1 MPVPED
7 AARPLSGAQ
16 EGIWFAQRLD
26 PANAAYNTGEYTEI
40 SGPVDTGLFETALR
54 RAIAEAETFG
64 LRFTETEDGPR
75 ALLARAGD
83 GGAGNNGDGCG
94 HDWPLHR
101 VDVSAEPDPRAA
113 AEAWMRAD
121 LATPVGLTEGPLFA
135 EVLFTVGPDRFLWYQ
150 RAHHILLDGYGYTLV
165 VRRVAEIYSALEA
178 GRDPGRGFPSLTRLL
193 DEETAYRDSERLAED
208 RAFWSARFADA
219 PEVVSLAEGTAP
231 PSATSLRRATTLSS
245 ADAER
250 LTAAA
255 ARLGAGRAELFLA
268 AAAAYVHR
276 VTGAEDIV
284 LGVPTMNRSGSAALR
299 TPGTVSN
306 VLPLRVTVRPGTS
319 LARLVGDVAA
329 ELRAVRAHQRY
340 RAEELRRDLDLLR
353 GYRRLHGPV
362 VNLVPFDNEPHFG
375 EHRSTFHH
383 LTGGPVEDLSVTLRP
398 GRGGSGLHI
407 AFAANP
413 ALYTEEGLA
422 GHQARFLS
430 LLRQFTDAAGT
441 AEEPGTAQAAG
452 TAPAP
457 DVAGLSLLLPGEDP
471 GYAAH
476 PEASPAPDATL
487 PARFEAQAA
496 RTPGATAVT
505 HEGTALTY
513 AELNARANR
522 VARLLVARGAGPGDV
537 VALALP
543 RSAELVTVLLA
554 VLKSGAAYLPLD
566 PGYPAE
572 RIRTVAE
579 DARPTLLVTDVG
591 TAPALPDTGAAAIV
605 LGDQDTERDLAGHS
619 PADLA
624 DGDLRAPLTPHD
636 AAYIIHTS
644 GSTGRPKGVVI
655 PHANVV
661 RLFETSAGLFSFG
674 PDDVWTLFHSYAFDF
689 SVWEIWGPLLHGGR
703 LVVVPQPVTRAP
715 DEFLELLRRERVTV
729 LSQTPSAFQQLI
741 QADREVPGEPLALR
755 YVVFGGEALKPAR
768 LRPWTERYGD
778 ETPALVNMYGITET
792 TVHVTFQRITLAL
805 VGEDRPRSVIGT
817 PLPDLRVYVL
827 DHCLRPVPPGWTG
840 EMYVSGPGLARGYLN
855 RPELTAE
862 RFVAD
867 PFGPA
872 GTRMYRTGDLARRLP
887 DGTLEYTGR
896 ADQQVKIR
904 GFRIEPGEIEAALA
918 AHEDVARAVVV
929 ARSAGDRDGA
939 ADGDRTLVAYAVPAP
954 GRAPDPSDLRA
965 YLAERLPAHMVPGA
979 CVLLADLPLTANGK
993 LDAEA
998 LPAPDFA
1005 AAADG
1010 HAPVTEA
1017 QALLCRLYEEV
1028 LRLPEGTVGAHD
1040 DFFALGG
1047 HSLLATR
1054 LVGRLRA
1061 ATGADV
1067 PMAAVFGTPTP
1078 AGIAELLPGRA
1089 AGTADR
1095 PALVAVPPERR
1106 PARIPLTPS
1115 QAGLWFLDRLE
1126 GPSPTYNIPLV
1137 MRFPG
1142 PVDAEALRAALA
1154 DVVARHEA
1162 LRTLFPHEDGEPR
1175 QEVLAADAP
1184 AARPVLHVAEA
1195 AEADLA
1201 RLRREAVRHAF
1212 DLVSELPLRAH
1223 LFHLTETETETE
1235 TDADT
1240 DADADADA
1248 DSGSVL
1254 VLVVH
1259 HIAADGWSLTPLGR
1273 DLAHA
1278 YTARTTNNTPN
1289 WTPLPVQYPD
1299 YTLWQHTLL
1308 GNENDPT
1315 STAAHQLH
1323 HWHTTLTDLP
1333 DQLPLPYD
1341 HPRPSQPG
1349 HAGDTVDFRVDA
1361 ALHRRLAELARQH
1374 RATPFMVLQAAWA
1387 ATLTRCGAGTDIP
1400 LGTPTAGREDEALT
1414 DLVGYFVNTLVLR
1427 TDTSGDPAFA
1437 ELLDRVRD
1445 TDLAAHAHSRLPFD
1459 RVVEHL
1465 NPPRAVGRHPLFQ
1478 VMLALQNAEDA
1489 HTEVEMA
1496 GTRVRL
1502 DPGGIGTARFDLMV
1516 SLTERWTADGSA
1528 DGLEG
1533 TVEYSTELF
1542 ERGTVERL
1550 VARLVRLLTGAV
1562 RAPGLPLS
1570 RLPLLD
1576 AAEEAEWEACAP
1588 AVERALLAADGVRD
1602 CVVRVRRSTAGAL
1615 EAVAHVVPGAAVDR
1629 GRLAAAARP
1638 ALPRAAGPLR
1648 VVLVAS
1654 LPRTSRGALDTGALD
1669 RLPVLDEG
1677 LAAAWERELAR
1688 APGTAAAAVVVRDA
1702 APPAVG
1708 HLHLGGLPGTGPA
1721 AGAPVP
1727 QEEPRDEGSRETVPD
1742 GAELPGAV
1750 PSVSEGPRLDPPP
1763 YARLGEALR
1772 AAARGDGEIV
1782 HIREDGSEHRQSYA
1796 ALAEEA
1802 SRVLG
1807 GLRARGVRPGEM
1819 VIFQFDGTE
1828 DFLTVLWGCV
1838 AGGVTVVPMSVP
1850 GSYREASPQL
1860 EKVANVWR
1868 ALGRPRIATGPRQ
1881 AAELRERAAHEGWSG
1896 LEVLSVDELRSAPAA
1911 TNWHRPDPGEAAL
1924 MMLTSGSTGLPK
1936 AVPVT
1941 HRMVL
1946 SRSAGTARHNGLTG
1960 QETSFNWMPL
1970 DHVGGVVM
1978 FHIRDVFLGCRQ
1990 IHALPSW
1997 VTEEP
2002 LRWLDVMD
2010 RHRVTVTWAPNF
2022 AYGLVNAR
2030 VAEEPGRSWD
2040 LSALKLAMN
2049 AGEAV
2054 VPRVARQWLAQ
2065 LQPFGVRPGALHPA
2079 WGMSETSSAVTD
2091 TAFAAA
2097 AGAEDGY
2104 VSCGKPYPGFA
2115 IRVVDDRDRVLPEG
2129 RVGHFQVR
2137 GPSVTP
2143 GYHNAPDKNAESFT
2157 EDGWFRTGDLAFLRD
2172 GELHLTG
2179 RAKDVIIV
2187 NGVNHPSHEI
2197 EAVVEETTG
2206 VLRSY
2211 TAALAVRASAAAGTD
2226 EVAVIFCPAPG
2237 ADERRLLTE
2246 IAGRVTRE
2254 FGAAP
2259 AFVVPVAPADIPK
2272 TEIGKVQ
2279 RTLLRQRLE
2288 EGHFNDIIRRTDLL
2302 LGGDRTIPD
2311 WFHRPVWRREDAV
2324 HATATAGG
2332 HTVVLPD
2339 ADGTVAKVLEALLV
2353 ADGCRVTVAAWPE
2366 DLGAGQPDRVVDR
2379 VVDLSLLDVPADG
2392 GDLPRPG
2399 DTTAAVSRLSG
2410 ILAALAPRADEER
2423 RVSVEV
2429 VARHSAAVHDG
2440 EPVRPER
2447 GAALAVLKSAVQELP
2462 WLDGRW
2468 TDLGPGEDAADG
2480 PEDAARTARSVYA
2493 EIARPAADPEVAL
2506 RDGARWIHRLAPL
2519 PAPEAGDGWDAPV
2532 FTPGGHYLLTGGL
2545 GGIGTELARHLLGEC
2560 GARLTL
2566 LGRTPVADDPARA
2579 AVLRELGALGD
2590 VRYAVADVTDPEAVR
2605 HALVEARQAYGELAG
2620 VLHLAGH
2627 FVECPVTGTTER
2639 QWADVLSPKT
2649 TGATVLTEALRDR
2662 PGTLFITF
2670 SSVNGHFGGA
2680 MAAAYSAANAYLDT
2694 LTTHQ
2699 RHLGLD
2705 AHTIAWSMWDD
2716 TGISH
2721 HYPHKALTRARGF
2734 RILGRRHG
2742 VRSLAVALRHGLP
2755 HVLVGLDPTAPW
2767 VRSHL
2772 ASPAEPLQQ
2781 LTGYRVADGTPDSP
2795 GTPDPALPD
2804 ALPDPFGTPVP
2815 CVVETLDALPL
2826 TPDGRPDRERLAGR
2840 SGAGADVG
2848 ERPAPGTEQ
2857 AIADV
2862 WCEVLGVDG
2871 VGRDDD
2877 FFALGGHSLLATRL
2891 VGRLRSVLGLEL
2903 AVSDLFTAPTVA
2915 GLAALAERRAAPAE
2929 DAAPSRP
2936 PLVPVERPEPVP
2948 LSLAQSR
2955 LWFLNRMEGPG
2966 PTYNIPLVLRFEG
2979 RLDAEVLRAALADV
2993 VTRHEALRTLFPDD
3007 DGRPRQEVVEAG
3019 QARPDLLVSEIPA
3032 RWLAEQ
3038 IRSASRIGFDLGAE
3052 LPLRAHLFHLT
3063 DAGSVLVLV
3072 VHHIA
3077 ADGWSLTPLGRD
3089 LAHAYTARTTNN
3101 TPNWTPL
3108 PVQYPDYTLWQ
3119 HTLLGNENDPTSTAA
3134 HQLHHWHTTLTD
3146 LPDQL
3151 PLPYDHPRPSQ
3162 PSGEGR
3168 LVHRRLGAGTHRTLA
3183 DLARRRGATLFMAL
3197 QAAWAAALT
3206 RAGAGTDIPLG
3217 TPWAGRDD
3225 EALADLVGFF
3235 VNTLVLRTD
3244 TSGDPAF
3251 TELLDRVR
3259 ETDIAAQAH
3268 QDVPFDRVV
3277 EHLNPP
3283 RAAGRHPLFQVAMAL
3298 QGAAGATVRMAGE
3311 EVLPERPHAGAAKF
3325 DLLLNVSERQ
3335 DPDGAPGGLDVALE
3349 YSTDLFEAG
3358 TAEDLADLLCRI
3370 AESAAD
3376 SPDLRLSAL
3385 GGGAARAGQ
3394 AAARAEAAVRALGS
3408 VHDCAVLVRD
3418 TGLVVCAVPEAP
3430 LTGRQVTDAARRAV
3444 PAALPVH
3451 TVLVSALP
3459 RTADGAVDTAALES
3473 LPVLDEEAAA
3483 AWQARLAADP
3493 RVGEAAVRIEDAPAP
3508 APRRIH
3514 LGDIPGGLAAGSVPA
3529 GSSGT
3534 DTAADTGRPTAD
3546 TPSVVHGPELI
3557 PLDLTDLV
3565 TALRRAAAGPGDLV
3579 HLRAD
3584 GSEDRQTYAELAR
3597 EASRGLRGLRALGLG
3612 PGDQVVLQLAST
3624 RDFVTGFWACALG
3637 GMVAVPLAVPPGGH
3651 APGTAQATRLTGA
3664 WEALGRPLVLGST
3677 GSGEGIAELLGTDRV
3692 AELGTLLDGAA
3703 DEDWHTAA
3711 PDELVLLMLTSG
3723 STGRPKAVELRHR
3736 NILART
3742 AGVIRLNGLTAE
3754 DPSFNWMPLDHVG
3767 GVVHVHIRDLVLG
3780 ARQVHAPT
3788 SWVLED
3794 PLRWLDALSR
3804 YRAASTWAPNFAYG
3818 LVVDH
3823 LATAPPDRAWDLA
3836 RLRMCL
3842 NAGEAVVPRT
3852 VRRFL
3857 TALAPHGLPGD
3868 AVQPVWGA
3876 AETCSGQTHA
3886 VLTRES
3892 TTDDDTVVNLGRP
3905 YPGCSIRITG
3915 EDGRVVPEGTVGR
3928 FQLRGPA
3935 VTDGYHRAPE
3945 HNAEA
3950 FTEDGWYDT
3959 GDLGFLRGGELT
3971 LTGRAKDTI
3980 IVNGHNLHPHDIEA
3994 VVEEHPAVERSFSA
4008 AVAVRTPADTTDR
4021 LAVFLSL
4028 RSGTDRAG
4036 ALAEIAGKVTAQ
4048 TGVRPGY
4055 LVPVATGDIPKTEI
4069 GKIQR
4074 SALRSRFAAGAYAD
4088 VIRETDLLLGNE
4100 RTVPHWFHRPVWQRA
4115 DGPAGDPHRFTEGH
4129 TLVLADPGRS
4139 VAGRLAALITGAG
4152 GRCTVLE
4159 DPAPFAAA
4167 VGAVRRV
4174 VDLTRVGAAPADPL
4188 DSGAA
4193 LRQVRAVGD
4202 LVTALAARHGA
4213 DSPVD
4218 LEIAATGS
4226 AALPGEEPASP
4237 DRSAAAAVVRSAAQE
4252 LPWLTARWTDV
4263 AAGDGAAETLF
4274 RELATVPAET
4284 DVVLR
4289 GGERHVRRLAEAK
4302 PPAPGGEAVEPPLRE
4317 GGHHLVTGGLGGVGA
4332 ELARHLITR
4341 HRARLTLF
4349 GRTPVAD
4356 DADRAAVLRELRAL
4370 GEVRYAVVDV
4380 TDPEAVR
4387 RALDE
4392 AGPVDGV
4399 WHLAGRTADRPVAR
4413 TTERQWA
4420 DVLSP
4425 KTTGAT
4431 VLTEALRD
4439 RPGTLFITFSSVNG
4453 HFGGAM
4459 AAAYS
4464 AANAYL
4470 DTLTTHQR
4478 HLGLDAHTIA
4488 WSMWDDTGISHHYPL
4503 KSLTAAKGYRSLMPR
4518 EALGSLPV
4526 ALGLGG
4532 PYTLVGLDPA
4542 APFVRARLAAPA
4554 RPLLRL
4560 TGRTTPCEDAAPHPA
4575 GTRPD
4580 TVPDRFG
4587 TPVPCTVVP
4596 VEALPGDG
4604 AVTAAGAAA
4613 AAPGGA
4619 DGARPGGAGAELVPG
4634 LVAVWGEVLETEGI
4648 GPHDDFFARGGHSI
4662 LLVTLRTLVESR
4674 LGHQLEIADL
4684 FTHPTPAALAAH
4696 LAGRERTGATSSE
4709 ADQRTRQRREHQARR
4724 RAASIRKDTP
4734 HHG

>member
-1 MPVPED
+1 MSVPED
-7 AARPLSGAQ
+7 AVRPLSGAQ

-26 PANAAYNTGEYTEI
+26 PANAAYNTGESTEI
-40 SGPVDTGLFETALR
+40 HGPVDTGLFETALR

-75 ALLARAGD
+75 ALLPPAGD
-83 GGAGNNGDGCG
+83 GGAGGDG

-113 AEAWMRAD
+113 ADAWMRAD
-121 LATPVGLTEGPLFA
+121 LATPVDLTEGPLFTEA
-135 EVLFTVGPDRFLWYQ
+135 LFTLAPDRFLWYQ

-165 VRRVAEIYSALEA
+165 ARRVAEIYSALEA

-193 DEETAYRDSERLAED
+193 SEETAYRASERFAAD
-208 RAFWSARFADA
+208 RAFWTERFADA
-219 PEVVSLAEGTAP
+219 PGAVSLAEGTAP
-231 PSATSLRRATTLSS
+231 PSPASLRRATILG
-245 ADAER
+245 AAEAER
-250 LTAAA
+250 LSAAA
-255 ARLGAGRAELFLA
+255 ARLGAGRAELFVA

-276 VTGAEDIV
+276 VTGAPDVV
-284 LGVPTMNRSGSAALR
+284 LGLPTMNRFGSAALR
-299 TPGTVSN
+299 TPGVVSN

-340 RAEELRRDLDLLR
+340 RAEDLRHDLKLL
-353 GYRRLHGPV
+353 GGDRRLHGPV
-362 VNLVPFDNEPHFG
+362 VNLVPFDNEPPFG
-375 EHRSTFHH
+375 AHRSTFRH
-383 LTGGPVEDLSVTLRP
+383 LSGGPVEDLSVTLRP
-398 GRGGSGLHI
+398 GPGGSGLHI

-413 ALYTEEGLA
+413 ALYTEDGLA
-422 GHQARFLS
+422 GHQDRFLS
-430 LLRQFTDAAGT
+430 LLRQFADAAD
-441 AEEPGTAQAAG
+441 A
-452 TAPAP
+452 APAV
-457 DVAGLSLLLPGEDP
+457 DVAGLSLLGPGEDP
-471 GYAAH
+471 EYTAG
-476 PEASPAPDATL
+476 PVTSPAPGATL

-505 HEGTALTY
+505 YQDTALTY

-522 VARLLVARGAGPGDV
+522 LARLLVARGAGPGDV

-543 RSAELVTVLLA
+543 RSAELVTALLA

-572 RIRTVAE
+572 RIRTVAA
-579 DARPTLLVTDVG
+579 DARPALLVTDAG
-591 TAPALPDTGAAAIV
+591 TAPGLPDTGATALV
-605 LGDQDTERDLAGHS
+605 LGDPETERDLAGRS

-624 DGDLRAPLTPHD
+624 DGDRRAPLTPHHT
-636 AAYIIHTS
+636 AYLIHTS
-644 GSTGRPKGVVI
+644 GSTGRPKGVVV
-655 PHANVV
+655 PHSGVV

-715 DEFLELLRRERVTV
+715 GEFRELLRRERVTV
-729 LSQTPSAFQQLI
+729 LNQTPSAFQQLV
-741 QADREVPGEPLALR
+741 QADREAHGEPLALR
-755 YVVFGGEALKPAR
+755 YVVFGGEALEPAQ
-768 LRPWTERYGD
+768 LRPWVERYGD
-778 ETPALVNMYGITET
+778 QAPVLVNMYGITET
-792 TVHVTFQRITLAL
+792 TVHVTFARVTRAL
-805 VGEDRPRSVIGT
+805 VGEDRPRSLIGT
-817 PLPDLRVYVL
+817 PLPDLRGYVL

-840 EMYVSGPGLARGYLN
+840 ELYVSGPGLAHGYLN
-855 RPELTAE
+855 RPALTAE

-867 PFGPA
+867 PFGPH
-872 GTRMYRTGDLARRLP
+872 GTRMYRTGDLVRRLP
-887 DGTLEYTGR
+887 DGTLEYAGR

-904 GFRIEPGEIEAALA
+904 GFRIEPGEIEAELA
-918 AHEDVARAVVV
+918 GHRDVARAAVV
-929 ARSAGDRDGA
+929 ARPAG
-939 ADGDRTLVAYAVPAP
+939 DGDRRLVAYAVPEP
-954 GRAPDPSDLRA
+954 GRAPDPADLRA
-965 YLAERLPAHMVPGA
+965 YLAGRLPAHLVPDA
-979 CVLLADLPLTANGK
+979 CVVLDALPLTANGK
-993 LDAEA
+993 LDVKA

-1005 AAADG
+1005 AAAG
-1010 HAPVTEA
+1010 GRSPVTEA
-1017 QALLCRLYEEV
+1017 QALVCRLYEEV
-1028 LRLPEGTVGAHD
+1028 LRLPRGTVGADD

-1054 LVGRLRA
+1054 LLTRLRA

-1067 PMAAVFGTPTP
+1067 PMAAVFATPTP
-1078 AGIAELLPGRA
+1078 AGIAVLLPESA
-1089 AGTADR
+1089 AGAAAR
-1095 PALVAVPPERR
+1095 PALTPVEPERR
-1106 PARIPLTPS
+1106 PARIPLAPS
-1115 QAGLWFLDRLE
+1115 QAGLWFLGRLE
-1126 GPSPTYNIPLV
+1126 GPSPTYNIPLA
-1137 MRFPG
+1137 MRFAG
-1142 PVDAEALRAALA
+1142 PVDADALRAALA

-1162 LRTLFPHEDGEPR
+1162 LRTVFPHEDGEPR

-1184 AARPVLHVAEA
+1184 AARPVLHVTEA
-1195 AEADLA
+1195 TEADLP
-1201 RLRREAVRHAF
+1201 RLRQEAVRYAF
-1212 DLVSELPLRAH
+1212 DLGAELPLRAH
-1223 LFHLTETETETE
+1223 LFHL
-1235 TDADT
+1235 ADG
-1240 DADADADA
+1240 
-1248 DSGSVL
+1248 GSVL

-1278 YTARTTNNTPN
+1278 YTARTTGHTPH
-1289 WTPLPVQYPD
+1289 WHPLPVQYPD

-1308 GNENDPT
+1308 GDENDPT
-1315 STAAHQLH
+1315 STADRQLH
-1323 HWHTTLTDLP
+1323 YWHTTLTGLP
-1333 DQLPLPYD
+1333 DELPLPYD
-1341 HPRPSQPG
+1341 HPRPTQPG
-1349 HAGDTVDFRVDA
+1349 HAGDTVDFRIDA
-1361 ALHRRLAELARQH
+1361 ALHRGLAELAQRH
-1374 RATPFMVLQAAWA
+1374 GATPFMVLQAAWA

-1427 TDTSGDPAFA
+1427 TDTSGDPAFT
-1437 ELLDRVRD
+1437 ELLDRVRA
-1445 TDLAAHAHSRLPFD
+1445 TDLAAHAHGGLPFD

-1465 NPPRAVGRHPLFQ
+1465 NPPRVMGRHPLFQ
-1478 VMLALQNAEDA
+1478 VMLALQNADDA
-1489 HTEVEMA
+1489 HAEVEMA

-1516 SLTERWTADGSA
+1516 SLAERWAADGTADGL
-1528 DGLEG
+1528 DG
-1533 TVEYSTELF
+1533 TVEFSTELF

-1562 RAPGLPLS
+1562 AEPGLPLS

-1576 AAEEAEWEACAP
+1576 TAEEAEWQACAP

-1615 EAVAHVVPGAAVDR
+1615 EAVAHVVPGSAVDR

-1638 ALPRAAGPLR
+1638 ALPRAAGPLH

-1654 LPRTSRGALDTGALD
+1654 LPRTPGGALDTGALD
-1669 RLPVLDEG
+1669 RLPVLDGG
-1677 LAAAWERELAR
+1677 LSAAWERALAQ

-1708 HLHLGGLPGTGPA
+1708 HLHLGGLPGSGPA
-1721 AGAPVP
+1721 AGVPVP
-1727 QEEPRDEGSRETVPD
+1727 REEPREEAAREEAPD
-1742 GAELPGAV
+1742 GAEPPGAV
-1750 PSVSEGPRLDPPP
+1750 PSVSEGPRLLPPP
-1763 YARLGEALR
+1763 YAHLGEALR
-1772 AAARGDGEIV
+1772 AAARGAGEIV
-1782 HIREDGSEHRQSYA
+1782 HIREDGSERRQSYA

-1807 GLRARGVRPGEM
+1807 ALRARGVRPGET

-1828 DFLTVLWGCV
+1828 DFLAVLWGCV
-1838 AGGVTVVPMSVP
+1838 AGGVTVVPLSAP
-1850 GSYREASPQL
+1850 ASYREASPQL
-1860 EKVANVWR
+1860 EKVEKIWR
-1868 ALGRPRIATGPRQ
+1868 ALGSPRIAAGPRP
-1881 AAELRERAAHEGWSG
+1881 AAGLRERAGEGWSG
-1896 LEVLSVDELRSAPAA
+1896 LEVLSAEELRTGPAA
-1911 TNWHRPDPGEAAL
+1911 TDWYEPDPGEAVL

-1946 SRSAGTARHNGLTG
+1946 SRSAGTAQHNGLTER
-1960 QETSFNWMPL
+1960 ETSFNWMPL

-1978 FHIRDVFLGCRQ
+1978 FHIRDVLLGCRQ
-1990 IHALPSW
+1990 VHARPSW

-2022 AYGLVNAR
+2022 AYGLVTAR
-2030 VAEEPGRSWD
+2030 VAAEPGRSWD
-2040 LSALKLAMN
+2040 LSALRLAMN

-2054 VPRVARQWLAQ
+2054 VPRVVRQWLAR
-2065 LQPFGVRPGALHPA
+2065 LAPFGVRPDVVHPA

-2091 TAFAAA
+2091 TAFRASADT
-2097 AGAEDGY
+2097 GDGY
-2104 VSCGKPYPGFA
+2104 VSCGRPYPGLA
-2115 IRVVDDRDRVLPEG
+2115 MRVVDDRDRVVPEG

-2137 GPSVTP
+2137 GPSVTA
-2143 GYHNAPDKNAESFT
+2143 GYHNAPEKNAESFT

-2172 GELHLTG
+2172 GELYLTG

-2197 EAVVEETTG
+2197 EAVVEETPG

-2211 TAALAVRASAAAGTD
+2211 TAAIAVRSSAAAGTD
-2226 EVAVIFCPAPG
+2226 EVAVVFCPEPG

-2259 AFVVPVAPADIPK
+2259 AFVLPVTPADIPK

-2279 RTLLRQRLE
+2279 RSLLRQRLE
-2288 EGHFNDIIRRTDLL
+2288 EGLFNDVIRRTDLL
-2302 LGGDRTIPD
+2302 LGGERTIPD

-2324 HATATAGG
+2324 HAAAPAGG
-2332 HTVVLPD
+2332 HTVLLTD
-2339 ADGTVAKVLEALLV
+2339 ADGAVAKGLEALLV
-2353 ADGCRVTVAAWPE
+2353 ADGCRVTVAAGPE
-2366 DLGAGQPDRVVDR
+2366 DLGPGRPDPWVDR

-2392 GDLPRPG
+2392 GEPPG
-2399 DTTAAVSRLSG
+2399 PAGPTAAVSRLAG
-2410 ILAALAPRADEER
+2410 IVAALAPGDDAER

-2447 GAALAVLKSAVQELP
+2447 AAALAVLKSAVQELP

-2468 TDLGPGEDAADG
+2468 TDLGPLADAAADG
-2480 PEDAARTARSVYA
+2480 PGDGPGDATRTARGVYA
-2493 EIARPAADPEVAL
+2493 EISRPAADPEVAV
-2506 RDGARWIHRLAPL
+2506 RDGARWVRRLVPL
-2519 PAPEAGDGWDAPV
+2519 PPPGAGDGPDAPV

-2545 GGIGTELARHLLGEC
+2545 GGIGTELARHLLGEY

-2566 LGRTPVADDPARA
+2566 LGRTPVAGDPARA
-2579 AVLRELGALGD
+2579 ATLRELGALGE
-2590 VRYAVADVTDPEAVR
+2590 VRYAAADITDPAAVR
-2605 HALVEARQAYGELAG
+2605 RALDAAREAYGELAG

-2627 FVECPVTGTTER
+2627 FVECPLTGTTER
-2639 QWADVLSPKT
+2639 QWAEVLAAKT
-2649 TGATVLTEALRDR
+2649 TGATVLTDALRDR
-2662 PGTLFITF
+2662 PGTLFVNF

-2699 RHLGLD
+2699 RHLGLH

-2721 HYPHKALTRARGF
+2721 GYPHQALTRARGF
-2734 RILGRRHG
+2734 RILGRRQA

-2772 ASPAEPLQQ
+2772 AAPADPLQR
-2781 LTGYRVADGTPDSP
+2781 LAGFRVTAGA
-2795 GTPDPALPD
+2795 PDPAGPPEPSVPD
-2804 ALPDPFGTPVP
+2804 ALPDRFGTPVP
-2815 CVVETLDALPL
+2815 CAVERLDALPL
-2826 TPDGRPDRERLAGR
+2826 TPDGRPDRDRLAGR
-2840 SGAGADVG
+2840 SGAGADG
-2848 ERPAPGTEQ
+2848 GDRPAPGTEQ
-2857 AIADV
+2857 EIAGI

-2891 VGRLRSVLGLEL
+2891 VGRLRSALGLEL
-2903 AVSDLFTAPTVA
+2903 DVSDLFTAPTVA
-2915 GLAALAERRAAPAE
+2915 GLAALAERRPAHAG
-2929 DAAPSRP
+2929 DAAPPRP
-2936 PLVPVERPEPVP
+2936 PLVPVERPPAVP
-2948 LSLAQSR
+2948 LSLGQSR

-2966 PTYNIPLVLRFEG
+2966 PTYNIPLVLRLRG
-2979 RLDAEVLRAALADV
+2979 RLDAEALRAALTDV
-2993 VTRHEALRTLFPDD
+2993 VGRHEALRTLFPDD
-3007 DGRPRQEVVEAG
+3007 GGRPRQEVVDAG
-3019 QARPDLLVSEIPA
+3019 RARPDLLVSEIPA
-3032 RWLAEQ
+3032 RWLEEQ

-3052 LPLRAHLFHLT
+3052 LPLRAHLFHL
-3063 DAGSVLVLV
+3063 AGGGSVLVLV

-3089 LAHAYTARTTNN
+3089 LAHAYTARTTGH
-3101 TPNWTPL
+3101 TPHWHPL

-3119 HTLLGNENDPTSTAA
+3119 HTLLGDENDPTSTAA
-3134 HQLHHWHTTLTD
+3134 RQLHYWHTTLTG
-3146 LPDQL
+3146 LPDEL
-3151 PLPYDHPRPSQ
+3151 PLPYDHPRPTQ

-3168 LVHRRLGAGTHRTLA
+3168 LVRRRLGAATHRALA
-3183 DLARRRGATLFMAL
+3183 ELARQRGATLFMAL
-3197 QAAWAAALT
+3197 QAAWATALT

-3217 TPWAGRDD
+3217 TPWAGRDE

-3259 ETDIAAQAH
+3259 DADVAAQAH

-3283 RAAGRHPLFQVAMAL
+3283 RAAGRHPLFQVAMTL
-3298 QGAAGATVRMAGE
+3298 QGAAGGPVRMGGE
-3311 EVLPERPHAGAAKF
+3311 EVVPERPHAGAAKF
-3325 DLLLNVSERQ
+3325 DLILGVSERQ
-3335 DPDGAPGGLDVALE
+3335 EPDGAPGGLDVALE
-3349 YSTDLFEAG
+3349 YSTDLFDAG
-3358 TAEDLADLLCRI
+3358 TAEGLADLVCRI

-3376 SPDLRLSAL
+3376 GPGRRLSAL
-3385 GGGAARAGQ
+3385 GGGAAGSGQ
-3394 AAARAEAAVRALGS
+3394 AAARAGTAVRALAA

-3418 TGLVVCAVPEAP
+3418 TGLVVCAVPEGP
-3430 LTGRQVTDAARRAV
+3430 LTARQVTDAARRAV

-3451 TVLVSALP
+3451 AVLVSALP
-3459 RTADGAVDTAALES
+3459 RTAGGAVDTAALES
-3473 LPVLDEEAAA
+3473 LPVLDEEAVA
-3483 AWQARLAADP
+3483 AWRARLAADP
-3493 RVGEAAVRIEDAPAP
+3493 RVGEAAVRVEDAPAP
-3508 APRRIH
+3508 AARRVH
-3514 LGDIPGGLAAGSVPA
+3514 LGDVPGGLATGSPPA
-3529 GSSGT
+3529 GAAGT
-3534 DTAADTGRPTAD
+3534 ESPAGPDRPAAG
-3546 TPSVVHGPELI
+3546 TPSVAHGPELV
-3557 PLDLTDLV
+3557 PLDVTDLV
-3565 TALRRAAAGPGDLV
+3565 TAMRRAAAGPGDLL

-3597 EASRGLRGLRALGLG
+3597 DASRGLRGLRALGLG
-3612 PGDQVVLQLAST
+3612 PGDKVVLQLAAT
-3624 RDFVTGFWACALG
+3624 RDFLTGFWACALG

-3651 APGTAQATRLTGA
+3651 APGTAQATRLAGA
-3664 WEALGRPLVLGST
+3664 WEALGRPLVLGSA
-3677 GSGEGIAELLGTDRV
+3677 GSGEGIAGLLGTDRV
-3692 AELGTLLDGAA
+3692 AELDGLLDGPA
-3703 DEDWHTAA
+3703 DEDWHVAG

-3723 STGRPKAVELRHR
+3723 STGQPKAVELRHR

-3742 AGVIRLNGLTAE
+3742 AGVIHLNRLTAQ

-3818 LVVDH
+3818 LVVDQ
-3823 LATAPPDRAWDLA
+3823 LATAAPDRAWALS

-3842 NAGEAVVPRT
+3842 NAGEAVVPRV

-3886 VLTRES
+3886 VLTLEN
-3892 TTDDDTVVNLGRP
+3892 TTDDDTLVNLGGP

-3994 VVEEHPAVERSFSA
+3994 VVEEHPAVERSFTA

-4028 RSGTDRAG
+4028 RPGSDRAG
-4036 ALAEIAGKVTAQ
+4036 ALAEITGKVTAQ

-4055 LVPVATGDIPKTEI
+4055 LVPVAAGDIPKTEI

-4074 SALRSRFAAGAYAD
+4074 AALRARFAAGAYAD
-4088 VIRETDLLLGNE
+4088 PIRETDLLLGNE
-4100 RTVPHWFHRPVWQRA
+4100 RTVPHWFHRPVWRRA
-4115 DGPAGDPHRFTEGH
+4115 GAPAGDPGRFAEGH
-4129 TLVLADPGRS
+4129 TLLLADPGRR
-4139 VAGRLAALITGAG
+4139 VADRLAALITGAG
-4152 GRCTVLE
+4152 GRCTVLA
-4159 DPAPFAAA
+4159 DPALLAAA
-4167 VGAVRRV
+4167 AGTVRRV

-4188 DSGAA
+4188 DAGAA
-4193 LRQVRAVGD
+4193 LGQVRAVGG

-4213 DSPVD
+4213 DSPVE

-4226 AALPGEEPASP
+4226 AALPGEEPAAP
-4237 DRSAAAAVVRSAAQE
+4237 ACAAAAAVLRSAAQE
-4252 LPWLTARWTDV
+4252 LPWLTVRWTDV
-4263 AAGDGAAETLF
+4263 GAAAGDGTAGTLF
-4274 RELATVPAET
+4274 RELATAPAET
-4284 DVVLR
+4284 DVALR
-4289 GGERHVRRLAEAK
+4289 GEERHVRRLAEVE
-4302 PPAPGGEAVEPPLRE
+4302 PPAPGGAAAGPAVRD

-4332 ELARHLITR
+4332 ELARHLLTR
-4341 HRARLTLF
+4341 HRARLTLL
-4349 GRTPVAD
+4349 GRTPVAGD
-4356 DADRAAVLRELRAL
+4356 PARAGTLRELGAL
-4370 GEVRYAVVDV
+4370 GEVRYAAADV
-4380 TDPEAVR
+4380 TDPAAVR
-4387 RALDE
+4387 RALAE

-4399 WHLAGRTADRPVAR
+4399 WHLAGCTADVPVAG

-4420 DVLSP
+4420 EVLAA

-4431 VLTEALRD
+4431 VLTDALRD
-4439 RPGTLFITFSSVNG
+4439 RPGTLFVNFSSVNG

-4478 HLGLDAHTIA
+4478 HLGLHAHTIA
-4488 WSMWDDTGISHHYPL
+4488 WSMWDDTGISHGYPL
-4503 KSLTAAKGYRSLMPR
+4503 KALTTAKGYHALAPR
-4518 EALGSLPV
+4518 EALGSLSV
-4526 ALGLGG
+4526 ALAAGG
-4532 PYTLVGLDPA
+4532 PHTLVGLDPA

-4560 TGRTTPCEDAAPHPA
+4560 TGYTTPGQDGAPHPA

-4604 AVTAAGAAA
+4604 AGTAAGGAAA
-4613 AAPGGA
+4613 TGDA
-4619 DGARPGGAGAELVPG
+4619 DGVRPGGAGAELVPA
-4634 LVAVWGEVLETEGI
+4634 LVALWGEVLEADGI

-4662 LLVTLRTLVESR
+4662 LLVTLRTLVEHR
-4674 LGHQLEIADL
+4674 LGHQLEITDV
-4684 FTHPTPAALAAH
+4684 FTHPTPAALAAR
-4696 LAGRERTGATSSE
+4696 LAGRERAGGISSE
-4709 ADQRTRQRREHQARR
+4709 ADHRARQRREHQARR

>member
-1 MPVPED
+1 MSVPED
-7 AARPLSGAQ
+7 SVRPLSGAQ

-40 SGPVDTGLFETALR
+40 HGPVDTALFETALR

-75 ALLARAGD
+75 AHLAPASDRGTGAD
-83 GGAGNNGDGCG
+83 G
-94 HDWPLHR
+94 HTWPLHR

-121 LATPVGLTEGPLFA
+121 LTTPIGLTEEPLFTEA
-135 EVLFTVGPDRFLWYQ
+135 LFTVAPDRFLWYQ
-150 RAHHILLDGYGYTLV
+150 RAHHILLDGYGYTLIA
-165 VRRVAEIYSALEA
+165 RRVAEIYSALEA
-178 GRDPGRGFPSLTRLL
+178 GQDPGRGFPSLTRLL
-193 DEETAYRDSERLAED
+193 DEETAYRDSGRLAED
-208 RAFWSARFADA
+208 RAFWTARFADA
-219 PEVVSLAEGTAP
+219 PRPVSLAEGTAP
-231 PSATSLRRATTLSS
+231 PSAAALRGATTLSA

-250 LTAAA
+250 LTATAA
-255 ARLGAGRAELFLA
+255 QLGAGRAELFLA

-284 LGVPTMNRSGSAALR
+284 LGVPCMNRSGSAALR
-299 TPGTVSN
+299 TPGVVSN

-319 LARLVGDVAA
+319 PARLIGEVAA

-340 RAEELRRDLDLLR
+340 RAEELRRDLNLLR
-353 GYRRLHGPV
+353 GDRRLYGPV

-375 EHRSTFHH
+375 AYRSTFHH
-383 LTGGPVEDLSVTLRP
+383 LSGGPVEDLTVTLRP
-398 GRGGSGLHI
+398 GSGGSGLHI

-413 ALYTEEGLA
+413 RLYTEEELA
-422 GHQARFLS
+422 GHQDRFLS
-430 LLRQFTDAAGT
+430 LLGQFTEAAS
-441 AEEPGTAQAAG
+441 TAQDAEHTG
-452 TAPAP
+452 LEP

-471 GYAAH
+471 GYAAA
-476 PEASPAPDATL
+476 PDPSPARDATL

-505 HEGTALTY
+505 YEGTALTY

-522 VARLLVARGAGPGDV
+522 IARLLVARGAGPGGV

-543 RSAELVTVLLA
+543 RSAELVTALLA

-572 RIRTVAE
+572 RIRTVTE
-579 DARPTLLVTDVG
+579 DARPTLLVTDAG
-591 TAPALPDTGAAAIV
+591 TASALPDTGADTIV
-605 LGDQDTERDLAGHS
+605 LGDPDAERDLAGHS

-624 DGDLRAPLTPHD
+624 DGDLRAPLTPHNT
-636 AAYIIHTS
+636 AYIIHTS

-715 DEFLELLRRERVTV
+715 DEFRSLLRRERVTV
-729 LSQTPSAFQQLI
+729 LNQTPSAFQQLI
-741 QADREVPGEPLALR
+741 QADREAPGEPLALR
-755 YVVFGGEALKPAR
+755 YVVFGGEALEPAQ
-768 LRPWTERYGD
+768 LRPWAERYGD
-778 ETPALVNMYGITET
+778 EAPVLVNMYGITET
-792 TVHVTFQRITLAL
+792 TVHVTFQRVTLAL
-805 VGEDRPRSVIGT
+805 IGEDRPRSIIGT
-817 PLPDLRVYVL
+817 PLPDLRVYLL
-827 DHCLRPVPPGWTG
+827 DHSLRPVPPGWTG
-840 EMYVSGPGLARGYLN
+840 EMYVSGPGLADGYLG
-855 RPELTAE
+855 RPDLTDE
-862 RFVAD
+862 RFVTD
-867 PFGPA
+867 PFGPD
-872 GTRMYRTGDLARRLP
+872 GIRMYRTGDLARRLP
-887 DGTLEYTGR
+887 DGTLEYAGR

-904 GFRIEPGEIEAALA
+904 GFRIEPGEIEAALTG
-918 AHEDVARAVVV
+918 HGDVARAAVV
-929 ARSAGDRDGA
+929 ARPAGDGDGE
-939 ADGDRTLVAYAVPAP
+939 RMLVAYAVAAP
-954 GRAPDPSDLRA
+954 GSAPDPSDLRG

-979 CVLLADLPLTANGK
+979 CVLLDALPLTANGK

-1005 AAADG
+1005 AAAHG

-1054 LVGRLRA
+1054 LLTRLRA
-1061 ATGADV
+1061 ATGTDV
-1067 PMAAVFGTPTP
+1067 PMAAVFTTPTP
-1078 AGIAELLPGRA
+1078 AEIAALLPESA
-1089 AGTADR
+1089 PGTADR
-1095 PALVAVPPERR
+1095 PPLVPTVRPEHVPLSH
-1106 PARIPLTPS
+1106 A
-1115 QAGLWFLDRLE
+1115 QAGLWFLSRLE
-1126 GPSPTYNIPLV
+1126 GPSATYNVPLV
-1137 MRFPG
+1137 MRFDG
-1142 PVDAEALRAALA
+1142 PVDADALRAALA
-1154 DVVARHEA
+1154 DVTARHEA
-1162 LRTLFPHEDGEPR
+1162 LRTVFPDHDGSPY
-1175 QEVLAADAP
+1175 QWILPADHP
-1184 AARPVLHVAEA
+1184 AARPELRVHGPADEEQA
-1195 AEADLA
+1195 AAVRLA
-1201 RLRREAVRHAF
+1201 AVRHAF
-1212 DLVSELPLRAH
+1212 DLGAEPPLRAD
-1223 LFHLTETETETE
+1223 LLRTV
-1235 TDADT
+1235 D
-1240 DADADADA
+1240 
-1248 DSGSVL
+1248 GCVL

-1259 HIAADGWSLTPLGR
+1259 HIVADGWSLGPLAR
-1273 DLAHA
+1273 DLVAG
-1278 YTARTTNNTPN
+1278 YEARSAGRAPD
-1289 WTPLPVQYPD
+1289 WEPLPVQYAD
-1299 YTLWQHTLL
+1299 YALWQRALL
-1308 GNENDPT
+1308 GDEQDPA
-1315 STAAHQLH
+1315 SPAGHQLAF
-1323 HWHTTLTDLP
+1323 WRRTLAGLPEELDLP
-1333 DQLPLPYD
+1333 FDRA
-1341 HPRPSQPG
+1341 RPGQP
-1349 HAGDTVDFRVDA
+1349 ANSGDTVELRIDP
-1361 ALHRRLAELARQH
+1361 ALHRSVADLSRAH
-1374 RATPFMVLQAAWA
+1374 RCTPFMVFQAALA
-1387 ATLTRCGAGTDIP
+1387 AVLTRCGAGTDIP
-1400 LGTPTAGREDEALT
+1400 LGTPAAGRGDEALEH
-1414 DLVGYFVNTLVLR
+1414 LVGYFVNTLVLR
-1427 TDTSGDPAFA
+1427 TDTSGDPTFG
-1437 ELLDRVRD
+1437 ELLERVRAA
-1445 TDLAAHAHSRLPFD
+1445 DLAAHDHGDVPFE

-1465 NPPRAVGRHPLFQ
+1465 NPARAVGRHPLFQ

-1496 GTRVRL
+1496 GSRVRL
-1502 DPGGIGTARFDLMV
+1502 DPAGMGTARFDLMV
-1516 SLTERWTADGSA
+1516 SLSERWAPDGTADGV
-1528 DGLEG
+1528 EG
-1533 TVEYSTELF
+1533 TLEYSTELF
-1542 ERGTVERL
+1542 DRRTVERMA
-1550 VARLVRLLTGAV
+1550 ARLVRLLTGAV
-1562 RAPGLPLS
+1562 ADPRLPLS
-1570 RLPLLD
+1570 TLPLLD
-1576 AAEEAEWEACAP
+1576 AAEEAEWDGCAAAC
-1588 AVERALLAADGVRD
+1588 EQALLAADGVRE
-1602 CVVRVRRSTAGAL
+1602 CLVTVRHSTAGAL
-1615 EAVAHVVPGAAVDR
+1615 EAIAHVVPGAPVDR
-1629 GRLAAAARP
+1629 ARIAAAAWPTLP
-1638 ALPRAAGPLR
+1638 AGAGPLR
-1648 VVLVAS
+1648 VVLVSA
-1654 LPRTSRGALDTGALD
+1654 LPRTPDGALD
-1669 RLPVLDEG
+1669 RAALDALPVLDDA
-1677 LAAAWERELAR
+1677 LAATWQRVLAET
-1688 APGTAAAAVVVRDA
+1688 PGTRTAAVVVCDST
-1702 APPAVG
+1702 PEPAG
-1708 HLHLGGLPGTGPA
+1708 HLHLGGLPGA
-1721 AGAPVP
+1721 
-1727 QEEPRDEGSRETVPD
+1727 
-1742 GAELPGAV
+1742 PGAV
-1750 PSVSEGPRLDPPP
+1750 ADADETLAAQDTHDDAAVGDAVLSLSHGPQPEPSPH
-1763 YARLGEALR
+1763 AHLGQALR
-1772 AAARGDGEIV
+1772 AAARGGGEV
-1782 HIREDGSEHRQSYA
+1782 VYLRADGSEARQSYA
-1796 ALAEEA
+1796 ELMAEA
-1802 SRVLG
+1802 SRMLG
-1807 GLRARGVRPGEM
+1807 ALRARGVRPGET
-1819 VIFQFDGTE
+1819 VIFQFDDNE
-1828 DFLTVLWGCV
+1828 DFLPAFWACV
-1838 AGGVTVVPMSVP
+1838 AGGVTVLPMGVPE
-1850 GSYREASPQL
+1850 SYQAPSPQL
-1860 EKVANVWR
+1860 RKVEGIWQT
-1868 ALGRPRIATGPRQ
+1868 LGRPRFLAGTLP
-1881 AAELRERAAHEGWSG
+1881 AAGLRERAERQGWTD
-1896 LEVLSVDELRSAPAA
+1896 LEVLTADELRTGTSVGD
-1911 TNWHRPDPGEAAL
+1911 WHEARPEEAAL
-1924 MMLTSGSTGLPK
+1924 LLLTSGSTGLPK
-1936 AVPVT
+1936 AVTVT

-1946 SRSAGTARHNGLTG
+1946 SRTAATRQCNGLTER
-1960 QETSFNWMPL
+1960 ETTFNWIPM
-1970 DHVGGVVM
+1970 DHVTGVVM
-1978 FHIRDVFLGCRQ
+1978 FHIRDIVLGCRQ
-1990 IHALPSW
+1990 IHAPTGW
-1997 VTEEP
+1997 ITEEP
-2002 LRWLDVMD
+2002 LRWLDVID
-2010 RHRVTVTWAPNF
+2010 RWKATVTWAPNF
-2022 AYGLVNAR
+2022 AFGLVNEH
-2030 VAEEPGRSWD
+2030 VAAEPGRAWD
-2040 LSALKLAMN
+2040 LASLKLVMN
-2049 AGEAV
+2049 AGEVV
-2054 VPRVARQWLAQ
+2054 VPRVVRQWLLQ
-2065 LQPFGVRPGALHPA
+2065 LKPFGLDQTVMHPG
-2079 WGMSETSSAVTD
+2079 WGMSETSSVVTD
-2091 TAFAAA
+2091 TSYSPTGP
-2097 AGAEDGY
+2097 GAEDVY
-2104 VSCGKPYPGFA
+2104 VSCGKPYPGFSM
-2115 IRVVDDRDRVLPEG
+2115 RVVDDRDRLLPEG
-2129 RVGHFQVR
+2129 RGGHLQVR

-2143 GYHNAPDKNAESFT
+2143 GYHDNPEKNAESFT

-2172 GELHLTG
+2172 GELYLTG

-2187 NGVNHPSHEI
+2187 NGVNHASHEI
-2197 EAVVEETTG
+2197 EAVVEETEG

-2211 TAALAVRASAAAGTD
+2211 TAAVAVRASAAAGTD
-2226 EVAVIFCPAPG
+2226 DLAVIFCPAPG
-2237 ADERRLLTE
+2237 ADERQLLTE

-2254 FGAAP
+2254 FGTAP
-2259 AFVVPVAPADIPK
+2259 AFVLPVAPAEIPK

-2288 EGHFNDIIRRTDLL
+2288 EGQFNDVIRRTDLL

-2324 HATATAGG
+2324 HAAAPPAGG
-2332 HTVVLPD
+2332 HTVVLAD
-2339 ADGTVAKVLEALLV
+2339 ADGTVAKALEALLT
-2353 ADGCRVTVAAWPE
+2353 ADGCHVTVAAGPE

-2379 VVDLSLLDVPADG
+2379 VIDLSLLDVPADG
-2392 GDLPRPG
+2392 GELPRPDG
-2399 DTTAAVSRLSG
+2399 TMAVVSRLAG
-2410 ILAALAPRADEER
+2410 IVAALAPRADEER

-2468 TDLGPGEDAADG
+2468 TDLGPADDAADG
-2480 PEDAARTARSVYA
+2480 PEDAARTARSLYA
-2493 EIARPAADPEVAL
+2493 EIARPATDPEVAL
-2506 RDGARWIHRLAPL
+2506 RDGARWIRRLAPL
-2519 PAPEAGDGWDAPV
+2519 PAPEAGDGPDAPV

-2545 GGIGTELARHLLGEC
+2545 GGVGTEMARHLLGEC

-2579 AVLRELGALGD
+2579 AVMRELGALGD
-2590 VRYAVADVTDPEAVR
+2590 VRYAVADITDPEAVR
-2605 HALVEARQAYGELAG
+2605 RALDGARTVYGELAG

-2627 FVECPVTGTTER
+2627 FIESPLTETTQR
-2639 QWADVLSPKT
+2639 QWAEVLAAKT
-2649 TGATVLTEALRDR
+2649 TGATVLTDALRDR

-2699 RHLGLD
+2699 RQLGLH
-2705 AHTIAWSMWDD
+2705 AHTIAWSMWDN

-2721 HYPHKALTRARGF
+2721 NYPHKALTRARGF

-2772 ASPAEPLQQ
+2772 AAPAEPLQQ
-2781 LTGYRVADGTPDSP
+2781 LTGYHVTAGTPDTG
-2795 GTPDPALPD
+2795 GTPDMPLPD
-2804 ALPDPFGTPVP
+2804 ALPDRFGTPVP
-2815 CVVETLDALPL
+2815 CAVETLDALPL

-2840 SGAGADVG
+2840 SRSGAGTG
-2848 ERPAPGTEQ
+2848 ERPATETEQ
-2857 AIADV
+2857 AIAGV

-2871 VGRDDD
+2871 VGRDND

-2915 GLAALAERRAAPAE
+2915 GLAARAERQGAQAANDVPA
-2929 DAAPSRP
+2929 RP
-2936 PLVPVERPEPVP
+2936 PLVPVERPESVP

-2955 LWFLNRMEGPG
+2955 MWFLNRMEGPS

-2993 VTRHEALRTLFPDD
+2993 AARHEALRTLFPDD
-3007 DGRPRQEVVEAG
+3007 EGRPRQQVLAAG
-3019 QARPDLLVSEIPA
+3019 QARPDLLTSEIPA
-3032 RWLAEQ
+3032 RWLEEQ

-3089 LAHAYTARTTNN
+3089 LAHAYTTRTDGH

-3119 HTLLGNENDPTSTAA
+3119 HTLLGDENDPTSTAA
-3134 HQLHHWHTTLTD
+3134 RQLHYWHTTLTGS
-3146 LPDQL
+3146 PDQL
-3151 PLPYDHPRPSQ
+3151 PLPYDHPRPTQ

-3168 LVHRRLGAGTHRTLA
+3168 LVHRRLGADTHRALT
-3183 DLARRRGATLFMAL
+3183 DLARQRGATLFMAL

-3251 TELLDRVR
+3251 AELLDSVR
-3259 ETDIAAQAH
+3259 ETDVAAQAH

-3298 QGAAGATVRMAGE
+3298 QGAAGAAVRMGGE

-3325 DLLLNVSERQ
+3325 DLILNVSERQ
-3335 DPDGAPGGLDVALE
+3335 EPDGAPGGLDVALE
-3349 YSTDLFEAG
+3349 YSTDLFDAG
-3358 TAEDLADLLCRI
+3358 TAEDLADLMCRI

-3376 SPDLRLSAL
+3376 GPDLRLSAL
-3385 GGGAARAGQ
+3385 GGGAARTGQ
-3394 AAARAEAAVRALGS
+3394 AAARAETAVRALGS

-3418 TGLVVCAVPEAP
+3418 SGLMVCAVPEGR
-3430 LTGRQVTDAARRAV
+3430 LTDRQVTEAARRAV
-3444 PAALPVH
+3444 PAALPVR

-3459 RTADGAVDTAALES
+3459 RTAEGAVDTAVLES

-3493 RVGEAAVRIEDAPAP
+3493 RVGEAAVRIEDTPAP
-3508 APRRIH
+3508 APRRVH
-3514 LGDIPGGLAAGSVPA
+3514 LGNIPGGPAAGSVPA
-3529 GSSGT
+3529 GASGT
-3534 DTAADTGRPTAD
+3534 DAAADTGQPAAG
-3546 TPSVVHGPELI
+3546 TPSVVHGPELV
-3557 PLDLTDLV
+3557 PLDVTDLV
-3565 TALRRAAAGPGDLV
+3565 TAMRRAAAGPGDVL

-3597 EASRGLRGLRALGLG
+3597 EASRGLHGLRALGLG
-3612 PGDQVVLQLAST
+3612 PGDKVVLQLASI

-3651 APGTAQATRLTGA
+3651 TPGSAQATRLAGA
-3664 WEALGRPLVLGST
+3664 WEALGRPLVLGSA
-3677 GSGEGIAELLGTDRV
+3677 GSGDAIAGLLGADRV
-3692 AELGTLLDGAA
+3692 VELGTLLDGPA
-3703 DEDWHTAA
+3703 DEDWHTAD

-3723 STGRPKAVELRHR
+3723 STGQPKAVELRHR

-3742 AGVIRLNGLTAE
+3742 AGVIDLNGLTAE

-3788 SWVLED
+3788 PWVLED

-3823 LATAPPDRAWDLA
+3823 LATAAPDRAWDLS

-3842 NAGEAVVPRT
+3842 NAGEAVVPRV

-3857 TALAPHGLPGD
+3857 TALAPHGLHGD

-3886 VLTRES
+3886 VLTLEN
-3892 TTDDDTVVNLGRP
+3892 TTDDDTLVNLGRP

-3915 EDGRVVPEGTVGR
+3915 EDGRVVPEGTVGH

-3950 FTEDGWYDT
+3950 FTEDGWYDS

-3994 VVEEHPAVERSFSA
+3994 VVEEHPAVERSFTA

-4021 LAVFLSL
+4021 LAIFLSL
-4028 RSGTDRAG
+4028 RPGTDRAG
-4036 ALAEIAGKVTAQ
+4036 TLAEIAGKVTAQ
-4048 TGVRPGY
+4048 TGVRPGH
-4055 LVPVATGDIPKTEI
+4055 LVPVASGDIPKTEI

-4074 SALRSRFAAGAYAD
+4074 AALRSRFAAGAYAE

-4115 DGPAGDPHRFTEGH
+4115 GAPAGDPDRFAEGH

-4159 DPAPFAAA
+4159 DPALFAAA
-4167 VGAVRRV
+4167 AGAARRV
-4174 VDLTRVGAAPADPL
+4174 VDLTRVGAAPTDPL
-4188 DSGAA
+4188 DAGAA

-4202 LVTALAARHGA
+4202 LVSALATRHETN
-4213 DSPVD
+4213 SPVE

-4226 AALPGEEPASP
+4226 AALSGEEPAAP
-4237 DRSAAAAVVRSAAQE
+4237 CGAAAAAVLRSAAQE
-4252 LPWLTARWTDV
+4252 LPWLTTRWTDV
-4263 AAGDGAAETLF
+4263 ESGDGTAEALF
-4274 RELATVPAET
+4274 RELSTVSAES

-4289 GGERHVRRLAEAK
+4289 GGERHVRRLAEAE
-4302 PPAPGGEAVEPPLRE
+4302 PPARGDAAVEPPVRE

-4332 ELARHLITR
+4332 ELARHLLTR

-4356 DADRAAVLRELRAL
+4356 DPARAAVLRELGAL
-4370 GEVRYAVVDV
+4370 GEVRYRVVDV

-4387 RALDE
+4387 GALAE

-4399 WHLAGRTADRPVAR
+4399 WHLAGRTADLPVAG

-4420 DVLSP
+4420 EVLAA

-4431 VLTEALRD
+4431 VLTDALRD

-4478 HLGLDAHTIA
+4478 QLGLHAHTIA
-4488 WSMWDDTGISHHYPL
+4488 WSMWDNTGISHNYPL
-4503 KSLTAAKGYRSLMPR
+4503 KALTAAKGYRPLAPR

-4526 ALGLGG
+4526 ALSLGG
-4532 PYTLVGLDPA
+4532 PHTLVGLDPT

-4560 TGRTTPCEDAAPHPA
+4560 TGYTTPREAAAPHPA

-4580 TVPDRFG
+4580 SVPDHFG

-4604 AVTAAGAAA
+4604 AETAAGATA
-4613 AAPGGA
+4613 AAPGDA
-4619 DGARPGGAGAELVPG
+4619 DGTRPGGAGAELVPP
-4634 LVAVWGEVLETEGI
+4634 LVALWGEVLETDGV

-4662 LLVTLRTLVESR
+4662 LLVTLRTLIERR
-4674 LGHQLEIADL
+4674 LGHQPEIADL

-4696 LAGRERTGATSSE
+4696 LAGRERTTATSSE
-4709 ADQRTRQRREHQARR
+4709 ADQRTRQRRVHQARR

-4734 HHG
+4734 DHG